1 MGYAEAKPEAT
12 PIQAEDLLHLG
23 DRAAV
28 DGTRRPRRPSCPVL
42 EISEDR
48 VLVQAKGAHDE
59 ALIEIYPIERR

>member
-28 DGTRRPRRPSCPVL
+28 DELVAAQAVLPSSGNLGGPGTRPGKGRP
-42 EISEDR
+42 
-48 VLVQAKGAHDE
+48 
-59 ALIEIYPIERR
+59 